1 MKLVGTKNIQEGA
14 ILAKPIL
21 NDRGKVLV
29 NSGVRLEDRI
39 IKRLLDFG
47 VSYVYLED
55 KHTKDIEVIAAISD
69 QVKMEAMKTIENSFQ
84 AIKQTDSSNVSM
96 VMEKNTPI
104 FKKLVGKVLAELK
117 NNEDL
122 YSIMSDVYLYDNYI
136 FSHSLNVTIY
146 TLALGLEL
154 KLSPK
159 QMEIIGLGAIL
170 HDIGKMSIPL
180 EILMKPGKLTEEEY
194 EIVKSH
200 AEAGFEILRNVQALP
215 LLVAH
220 CAYQHHE
227 RLNGTGYPRGL
238 IEEDIHLFGK
248 IIAVADVFD
257 AITSNR
263 VYHDALLPHEALE
276 ILYTGSSQLYDAKIV
291 EAFRRAI
298 VLYPNGLSVKLSNG
312 EKGIVCKQNK
322 GMNERPIIRIIE
334 QDGKEIPPYDL
345 DLKEDFS
352 ILITECD
359 TIHHPL

>member
-1 MKLVGTKNIQEGA
+1 MKLVGTKNIKIGA

-21 NDRGKVLV
+21 NYRGKVLV
-29 NSGVRLEDRI
+29 NSGVRLEQRI
-39 IKRLLDFG
+39 INRLLDFG

-55 KHTKDIEVIAAISD
+55 KHTLDIKVDTAISE
-69 QVKMEAMKTIENSFQ
+69 QVKMEAMQTIEKSFHTL
-84 AIKQTDSSNVSM
+84 KQTDHSNISM
-96 VMEKNTPI
+96 VMEKNTPV
-104 FKKLVGKVLAELK
+104 FKKLVGNVLTELK
-117 NNEDL
+117 NHEDL
-122 YSIMSDVYLYDNYI
+122 YTIMSDVYLYDNYI

-170 HDIGKMSIPL
+170 HDIGKMNIPL
-180 EILMKPGKLTEEEY
+180 DILTKPGKLTAEEY
-194 EIVKSH
+194 EIVKNH
-200 AEAGFEILRNVQALP
+200 AEAGFEILRNVQTLP
-215 LLVAH
+215 LLVGH

-227 RLNGTGYPRGL
+227 RLNGSGYPRGL
-238 IEEDIHLFGK
+238 KEEEIHIFGK

-276 ILYTGSSQLYDAKIV
+276 ILYTGSNRLYDAKIV

-312 EKGIVCKQNK
+312 EKGIVCRQNK
-322 GMNERPIIRIIE
+322 GLNERPVIRIVE
-334 QDGKEIPPYDL
+334 REGKEIPPYDL
-345 DLKEDFS
+345 DLKENHS
-352 ILITECD
+352 ILIMEWD
-359 TIHHPL
+359 TL